1 MYPPH
6 RDFSENNIYLQWL
19 HRRFAQPL
27 RINRFLIKYL
37 WGAMV
42 VFVIF
47 YDDHFF
53 PGLEYILGIAGFM
66 LTGVPIIFTLLYFLY
81 YTPMAIHE
89 DARSSTLD
97 FIFASPVPTGE
108 IVSNLRRFMAIQSIR
123 ICIPSF
129 AWIVAMF
136 LREWAQSGMPSWYW
150 SDLTDWQN
158 LGPIVFISITV
169 ISLWWM
175 ILEVGMVSAALPR
188 YVTVTGMMFLL
199 WIVPVLVLIFWG
211 GYWVAYHHCRFWH
224 GVILGGQEYGGH
236 SHDWE
241 WNSLPYWVMGYYSV
255 LMTTAAF
262 VPFLLTRKL
271 MDLRRGGRW

>member
-1 MYPPH
+1 
-6 RDFSENNIYLQWL
+6 
-19 HRRFAQPL
+19 
-27 RINRFLIKYL
+27 
-37 WGAMV
+37 MV
-42 VFVIF
+42 VFIIF
-47 YDDHFF
+47 YSDHFF
-53 PGLEYILGIAGFM
+53 FGLEYIMGITGFM

-123 ICIPSF
+123 ICIPTL

-136 LREWAQSGMPSWYW
+136 LREWAQNGMHWSDW
-150 SDLTDWQN
+150 SDLTDWDV
-158 LGPIVFISITV
+158 LGPVIFISITA

-175 ILEVGMVSAALPR
+175 ILEVGMVSATLPR

-211 GYWVAYHHCRFWH
+211 GYWVAYYHCRFWYE
-224 GVILGGQEYGGH
+224 VIPGQMVHHY
-236 SHDWE
+236 SSDWE
-241 WNSLPYWVMGYYSV
+241 WRYLPYWVMGYYSV
-255 LMTTAAF
+255 LMTVAAF
-262 VPFLLTRKL
+262 VPFLLARPL
-271 MDLRRGGRW
+271 MEKRRGGRW